1 MDALTNVDEQVLAPE
16 TEPVALPTTPVIT
29 GLQAQ
34 GDLIII
40 PWTVASMRH
49 VDKEHVARAAQIPTG
64 GVVVLTGNNGHDHT
78 LAPVPGVRWYRY
90 RSSDFPSSS
99 WVRTPTPTTLGILVV
114 DEGAVGVL
122 GHIEHGDS
130 YIGPGHYV
138 IRRQREQADEI
149 RAVAD

>member
-16 TEPVALPTTPVIT
+16 TEPVVLPATPVIT

-40 PWTVASMRH
+40 PWDAVIMRH
-49 VDKEHVARAAQIPTG
+49 VDKEHVARAEQIPAG

-90 RSSDFPSSS
+90 RSNDFSSSS
-99 WVRTPTPTTLGILVV
+99 WRSPTPTTLGILVV
-114 DEGAVGVL
+114 DEGSVGVL

-130 YIGPGHYV
+130 YIGPGRYV